1 MTIASNGAVRCRMDK
16 SHCCL
21 WVLALML
28 ALTAGGATAQ
38 CTAPA
43 ANKADTSFV
52 TERISIDSLKG
63 IWVRPD
69 GGYAIVIKG
78 VASNGQLDA
87 MYYNPTPLPFA
98 KAQASQENATV
109 HASFEIRAGGYNGS
123 TYELTLDPASNR
135 LKGVYYQA
143 VAKQKFDVYFV
154 RK

>member
-1 MTIASNGAVRCRMDK
+1 MGK

-21 WVLALML
+21 WLLALMQ
-28 ALTAGGATAQ
+28 AVTAGGATAQ
-38 CTAPA
+38 GTAPG
-43 ANKADTSFV
+43 ADTSS
-52 TERISIDSLKG
+52 EKISIDSLKG

>member
-38 CTAPA
+38 GTAPG
-43 ANKADTSFV
+43 ADTSS
-52 TERISIDSLKG
+52 EKISIDSLKG

-87 MYYNPTPLPFA
+87 MYYNPTSVC
-98 KAQASQENATV
+98 KS
-109 HASFEIRAGGYNGS
+109 AGIAGKRDVPCVVRNTRGW
-123 TYELTLDPASNR
+123 LQRLD
-135 LKGVYYQA
+135 L
-143 VAKQKFDVYFV
+143 
-154 RK
+154 